1 MDMHIRAFVR
11 PAAAAALILAGAGSA
26 QAQTWRGFYVGGQV
40 GGGLLPDGAGKFVGF
55 DKNLDGVFTD
65 TVTTVAGA
73 NAFSPGFCSGASVT
87 VTPAGGCVQD
97 DNAVGGGLRLGYDG
111 QAGHFVFGTTG
122 EISWL
127 SLADSVTAFST
138 TPASYTFTR
147 ELNSLATLGLR
158 AGYGTSRLLVYGTG
172 AFARGDLDRTFATS
186 NRVNTFVPT
195 EQEDVWGW
203 QVGGG
208 VEYRVGAGVRL
219 GAQYQWTT
227 LDDETRYTVRS
238 QGPAPATNPF
248 LLTNPAGTDLRRSDD
263 FEFSTVRFTA
273 SYRF

>member
-1 MDMHIRAFVR
+1 MRIRALAR
-11 PAAAAALILAGAGSA
+11 PLAAAALVLVGGASA
-26 QAQTWRGFYVGGQV
+26 HAQTWRGFYVGGQV
-40 GGGLLPDGAGKFVGF
+40 GSGLLPDGAGKFVGF
-55 DKNLDGVFTD
+55 DKNLDGAFTD

-73 NAFSPGFCSGASVT
+73 NAFSPGFCPGASVT
-87 VTPAGGCVQD
+87 NVPGGGCVRD
-97 DNAVGGGLRLGYDG
+97 DNAFDAGLRLGYDG
-111 QAGHFVFGTTG
+111 QSGHLVFGATG
-122 EISWL
+122 EFSFL
-127 SLADSVTAFST
+127 SLVDSVTAFST

-147 ELNSLATLGLR
+147 ELSSLASLGLR
-158 AGYGTSRLLVYGTG
+158 AGYGTERLLVYGAG
-172 AFARGDLDRTFATS
+172 AFARGNLDRSFATS

-195 EQEDVWGW
+195 EQQDVWGW

-219 GAQYQWTT
+219 GAQYQWTS